1 MQFLQFIRLG
11 PVYWTSLDLFPKA
24 KHILSFYISECY
36 FFINLPPQDILFSFF
51 QVPLL
56 CQLSGSHE

>member
-36 FFINLPPQDILFSFF
+36 FFLLICHLKTFCFHFSKF
-51 QVPLL
+51 
-56 CQLSGSHE
+56 LSSVS